1 MGYSNV
7 GTPKFYIDYLNY
19 SRAIGVGGTVE
30 ASGLNNTFPDNL
42 NSLIG
47 LNPTNTIRATKTGAY
62 SPGEIDFYLYDGVEN
77 VFNGEKVW
85 CGIFGHNFADSE
97 DCHWAVGASDG
108 TNWGWFDLL
117 TPIVNTRT
125 SFRTGTDYNGWSL
138 FNCNAILSGN
148 VRLSFYNL
156 LRVNWDVKLSGF
168 AIGKEYTMRHSP
180 ELKLTMS
187 REMDGVKRIR
197 TKGGAD
203 LVKHQYT
210 KPAMWGEAGS
220 WELYSGTPTNQALS
234 RIGRRT
240 WSLSFNYLQGS
251 DIFPMLSSL
260 NPYGSTSPSGT
271 PYSDTVPADDIWN
284 HIQLNWEDIA
294 QQWQNLDDDDPNY
307 WWTDNTLLDSDNF
320 YSQVVQ
326 KVQGSR
332 LPFIFQPDSN
342 NNNDFAICKFDKSF
356 SFQQTAPNL
365 YSVKMKIREVW

>member
-1 MGYSNV
+1 MAYQNV
-7 GTPKFYIDYLNY
+7 GTPRFYVNVL
-19 SRAIGVGGTVE
+19 E
-30 ASGLNNTFPDNL
+30 WL
-42 NSLIG
+42 NSVGSLPLPNIFRTLPVVVKSNFTDAIAG
-47 LNPTNTIRATKTGAY
+47 WDLTGNYPPAAAFGGG
-62 SPGEIDFYLYDGVEN
+62 SFIAIL
-77 VFNGEKVW
+77 
-85 CGIFGHNFADSE
+85 GHNL
-97 DCHWAVGASDG
+97 ASQEVTYG
-108 TNWGWFDLL
+108 
-117 TPIVNTRT
+117 VNATI
-125 SFRTGTDYNGWSL
+125 GQDNIINGHIAGETDIGETVMPDYDGWSL
-138 FNCNAILSGN
+138 S
-148 VRLSFYNL
+148 
-156 LRVNWDVKLSGF
+156 RVNLATHSWHTDLVNFSVTDTAF
-168 AIGKEYTMRHSP
+168 AGSIILGTYYTMPHSP
-180 ELKLTMS
+180 DLNLTMT

-203 LVKHQYT
+203 LVNHRYY
-210 KPAMWGEAGS
+210 KPAMWVNDEGVGGAA
-220 WELYSGTPTNQALS
+220 WELYDGTPSNQKLS
-234 RIGRRT
+234 RSGRRT

-260 NPYGSTSPSGT
+260 NHYGSTSPSGT